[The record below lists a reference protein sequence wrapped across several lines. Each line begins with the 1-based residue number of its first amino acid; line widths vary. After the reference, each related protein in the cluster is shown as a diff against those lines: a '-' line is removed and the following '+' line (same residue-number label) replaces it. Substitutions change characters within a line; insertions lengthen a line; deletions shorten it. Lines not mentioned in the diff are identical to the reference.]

1 MRKIELYDT
10 TLRDGAQTEGISYS
24 VSDKLKIVQKLDT
37 LGIHYI
43 EGGWPGSNPKDM
55 EFFKQVKR
63 YRLKQAK
70 VCAFGSTVRPHLSPQ
85 RDSNIK
91 ALLKA
96 GTEVVTLFGK
106 SWNLH
111 VKYVLKTSLDE
122 NLRMIS
128 SSVKYLKSKGR
139 KVIYDAEH
147 FFDGAKDNLHYALK
161 TLIAAE
167 EAGADVIVLCE
178 TNGGTLSSSL
188 VKIIREVRPKLNV
201 PLGIH
206 THNDS
211 GLACANTI
219 AAVEEGCQH
228 IQGTMNGYGE
238 RCGNADL
245 LVCIANFK
253 LKLGIDCISNSQLKK
268 LTEVSRYV
276 SEISNM
282 RHQPNQPFVGESAF
296 AHKGGVHI
304 NAMVKHPL
312 TYEHIRPILVGNRS
326 RFLISELS
334 GRTSI
339 LLKAKQLELGLEKE
353 TPHTKK
359 ILKLLQD
366 LEHQG
371 YQFETA
377 EGSFELLMKKAMK
390 KYKKFF
396 ELEGFRVIIEKTKEG
411 KITSEA
417 AIKLKVNK
425 IEEHTACEGDGPVNA
440 LDNALRKALLEF
452 YPAIASMHL
461 TDFKVRVLEE
471 RAGTAAKVR
480 VLIQSQDE
488 KDSWGTVGVSEN
500 IIEASWQAL
509 VDSIEYKL
517 LKDGR
522 HPNEI

>member
-1 MRKIELYDT
+1 MRKVEIYDT

-24 VSDKLKIVQKLDT
+24 VADKLKIAQKLDAF
-37 LGIHYI
+37 GVDYI

-55 EFFKQVKR
+55 AFFKQLKKC
-63 YRLKQAK
+63 RLSRAK
-70 VCAFGSTVRPHLSPQ
+70 VCAFGSTTRPHVKPEK
-85 RDSNIK
+85 DANIK
-91 ALLKA
+91 AILQA

-106 SWNLH
+106 SWDLH
-111 VKYVLKTSLDE
+111 VKYVLKAGLDE

-128 SSVKYLKSKGR
+128 SSIKYLKARGR
-139 KVIYDAEH
+139 RVIYDAEH
-147 FFDGAKDNLHYALK
+147 LFDGAKDNFDYALK
-161 TLIAAE
+161 TLIAAQ
-167 EAGADVIVLCE
+167 EAGADMIVLCE
-178 TNGGTLSSSL
+178 TNGGMITSSL
-188 VKIIREVRPKLNV
+188 VKTIRKVREHLSI

-211 GLACANTI
+211 GLAVANSI
-219 AAVEEGCQH
+219 AAVEEGCRH
-228 IQGTMNGYGE
+228 IQGTINGYGE

-245 LVCIANFK
+245 IVCIANLK
-253 LKLGIDCISNSQLKK
+253 LKLGINCVSDSQLKK
-268 LTEVSRYV
+268 LTEISRYV

-282 RHQPNQPFVGESAF
+282 RHRNNQPFVGESAF

-312 TYEHIRPILVGNRS
+312 TYEHIRPALVGNRS
-326 RFLISELS
+326 RFLVSELS

-339 LLKAKQLELGLEKE
+339 ILKAKQLELGLKKE
-353 TPHTKK
+353 AAHTKR
-359 ILKLLQD
+359 ILKLLQN

-371 YQFETA
+371 YQFEAA

-390 KYKKFF
+390 KYRKFF
-396 ELEGFRVIIEKTKEG
+396 ELEGFRVIIEKTKDG
-411 KITSEA
+411 KLSSEA
-417 AIKLKVNK
+417 AIKLTVNK
-425 IEEHTACEGDGPVNA
+425 IEEHTASAGDGPVNA

-471 RAGTAAKVR
+471 QAGTAARVR

-488 KDSWGTVGVSEN
+488 KSSWGTVGVSEN

-517 LKDGR
+517 LKDR
-522 HPNEI
+522 K

>member
-1 MRKIELYDT
+1 MRRVELYDT

-24 VSDKLKIVQKLDT
+24 VADKLKIAQKLDA

-43 EGGWPGSNPKDM
+43 EGGWPGSNPKDI
-55 EFFKQVKR
+55 EFFKQMKR
-63 YRLKQAK
+63 QRLKCARI
-70 VCAFGSTVRPHLSPQ
+70 CAFGSTVRPHLSPQ
-85 RDSNIK
+85 KDTNIK

-96 GTEVVTLFGK
+96 ETEVVTLFGK
-106 SWNLH
+106 SSELH
-111 VKYVLKTSLDE
+111 VKYVLKTSLDK

-128 SSVKYLKSKGR
+128 SSVKYLKGKGR

-147 FFDGAKDNLHYALK
+147 FFDGAKDNLDYALK
-161 TLIAAE
+161 TVLAAQA
-167 EAGADVIVLCE
+167 AGADIIVLCE
-178 TNGGTLSSSL
+178 TNGGVTTSSL
-188 VKIIREVRPKLNV
+188 VKIIREIRPRLNV

-206 THNDS
+206 AHNDS
-211 GLACANTI
+211 GMAVANTI

-228 IQGTMNGYGE
+228 IQGTINGYGE

-245 LVCIANFK
+245 VVCIANLK
-253 LKLGIDCISNSQLKK
+253 LKLGINCISKDNLER

-276 SEISNM
+276 SEVSNM
-282 RHQPNQPFVGESAF
+282 RHQNNQPFVGESAF

-312 TYEHIRPILVGNRS
+312 TYEHIRPNLVGNRR

-353 TPHTKK
+353 TPHTKR

-371 YQFETA
+371 YQFEAA

-390 KYKKFF
+390 KYKRFF
-396 ELEGFRVIIEKTKEG
+396 ELEGFRVIIEKAKDG
-411 KITSEA
+411 KVTSEA
-417 AIKLKVNK
+417 AIKLKVDK

-452 YPAIASMHL
+452 YPALAQMHL
-461 TDFKVRVLEE
+461 TDFKVRVLQEQ
-471 RAGTAAKVR
+471 AGTAARVR

-517 LKDGR
+517 LKDR
-522 HPNEI
+522 K

>member
-1 MRKIELYDT
+1 MRKVELYDT

-24 VSDKLKIVQKLDT
+24 VEDKLRIAQKLDT

-55 EFFKQVKR
+55 QFFKLVKR
-63 YRLKQAK
+63 RRMKCARI
-70 VCAFGSTVRPHLSPQ
+70 CAFGSTSRPHLHPEK
-85 RDSNIK
+85 DANIK

-96 GTEVVTLFGK
+96 ETEIITLFGK
-106 SWNLH
+106 SSGLH
-111 VKYVLKTSLDE
+111 VRYVLKTSQDE

-139 KVIYDAEH
+139 KVFYDAEH
-147 FFDGAKDNLHYALK
+147 FFDGAKENLDYALR
-161 TLIAAE
+161 TVLAAQ
-167 EAGADVIVLCE
+167 EAGADVIILCE
-178 TNGGTLSSSL
+178 TNGGMLTSSL
-188 VKIIREVRPKLNV
+188 VKLIREVRRTLRV

-211 GLACANTI
+211 GMAVANTI
-219 AAVEEGCQH
+219 AAVEEGLSH

-245 LVCIANFK
+245 IVCIANLK
-253 LKLGIDCISNSQLKK
+253 SKLGVDCISDTQLKK

-282 RHQPNQPFVGESAF
+282 RHQNNQPFVGESAF
-296 AHKGGVHI
+296 AHKAGVHI

-312 TYEHIRPILVGNRS
+312 TYEHIKPELVGNRR

-339 LLKAKQLELGLEKE
+339 LLKAKQLELGLKKE
-353 TPHTKK
+353 APHTKR
-359 ILKLLQD
+359 ILKLLQN
-366 LEHQG
+366 LEHEG
-371 YQFETA
+371 YQFEAA
-377 EGSFELLMKKAMK
+377 EGSFEVLMQKAMK
-390 KYKKFF
+390 KHKKFF
-396 ELEGFRVIIEKTKEG
+396 ELEGFRVIIEKDKDG
-411 KITSEA
+411 KLTSEA
-417 AIKLKVNK
+417 AIKLIVNK
-425 IEEHTACEGDGPVNA
+425 IEEHTASEGDGPVNA

-452 YPAIASMHL
+452 YPALAGMHL
-461 TDFKVRVLEE
+461 SDFKVRVLDE

-517 LKDGR
+517 LKDAR
-522 HPNEI
+522 HPSKI

>member
-1 MRKIELYDT
+1 MRRVELYDT

-24 VSDKLKIVQKLDT
+24 VADKLKIAQKLDA

-43 EGGWPGSNPKDM
+43 EGGWPGSNPKDI

-63 YRLKQAK
+63 QRLKCARI
-70 VCAFGSTVRPHLSPQ
+70 CAFGSTVRPHLSPQ
-85 RDSNIK
+85 KDTNIK

-96 GTEVVTLFGK
+96 GTEIITLFGK
-106 SWNLH
+106 SSRLH
-111 VKYVLKTSLDE
+111 VKHVLRTSLDE

-128 SSVKYLKSKGR
+128 SSVKYLKGRGR

-147 FFDGAKDNLHYALK
+147 FFDGAKDNLDYALK
-161 TLIAAE
+161 TVLAAQ

-178 TNGGTLSSSL
+178 TNGGMITSSL
-188 VKIIREVRPKLNV
+188 AKIIGEVRPHLNV

-206 THNDS
+206 AHNDS
-211 GLACANTI
+211 GMAVANTI
-219 AAVEEGCQH
+219 AAVEEGCTH
-228 IQGTMNGYGE
+228 IQGTINGYGE

-245 LVCIANFK
+245 IVCLTNLQ
-253 LKLGIDCISNSQLKK
+253 LKLGIDCISKARLKK
-268 LTEVSRYV
+268 ITEVSRYV
-276 SEISNM
+276 SEVSNM
-282 RHQPNQPFVGESAF
+282 RHQNNQPFVGESAF
-296 AHKGGVHI
+296 AHKAGVHI
-304 NAMVKHPL
+304 NAMAKHPL
-312 TYEHIRPILVGNRS
+312 TYEHIRPNLVGNRR

-339 LLKAKQLELGLEKE
+339 LLKAKQLELSLEKE
-353 TPHTKK
+353 TPHTKR
-359 ILKLLQD
+359 ILKTLQD

-371 YQFETA
+371 YQFEAA

-390 KYKKFF
+390 KYKRFF
-396 ELEGFRVIIEKTKEG
+396 ELEGFRVIIEKAKDG
-411 KITSEA
+411 KVTSEA
-417 AIKLKVNK
+417 AIKLKVDK

-452 YPAIASMHL
+452 YPALAQMHL

-471 RAGTAAKVR
+471 RAGTAARVR

-517 LKDGR
+517 LKDR
-522 HPNEI
+522 K

>member
-1 MRKIELYDT
+1 MLKVELYDT

-24 VSDKLKIVQKLDT
+24 VSDKLRIARKLDA
-37 LGIHYI
+37 LGIDYI

-55 EFFKQVKR
+55 QFFKAVKKK
-63 YRLKQAK
+63 RLRHAQIS
-70 VCAFGSTVRPHLSPQ
+70 AFGSTARPHLKPEK
-85 RDSNIK
+85 DKNIK

-96 GTEVVTLFGK
+96 ETKVVTVFGK
-106 SWNLH
+106 SWDLH
-111 VKYVLKTSLDE
+111 VREVLKTTLDE
-122 NLRMIS
+122 NLKMIA
-128 SSVKYLKSKGR
+128 SSVRYLKSKGR

-147 FFDGAKDNLHYALK
+147 FFDGAKNNLGYALK
-161 TLIAAE
+161 TVIAAQA
-167 EAGADVIVLCE
+167 AGADVIVLCD
-178 TNGGTLSSSL
+178 TNGGMLTSSL
-188 VKIIREVRPKLNV
+188 IRIIRKAGLKISV

-211 GLACANTI
+211 GLAVANTI
-219 AAVEEGCQH
+219 AAVEEGCGH
-228 IQGTMNGYGE
+228 IQGTINGYGE

-245 LVCIANFK
+245 VVCIGNLK
-253 LKLGIDCISNSQLKK
+253 LKSGIDCISSAK
-268 LTEVSRYV
+268 LERLSTVSRYV

-282 RHQPNQPFVGESAF
+282 RHQNNQPFVGESAF

-304 NAMVKHPL
+304 NAMAKHPL
-312 TYEHIRPILVGNRS
+312 TYEHIRPDLVGNKS
-326 RFLISELS
+326 RFLVSELS

-339 LLKAKQLELGLEKE
+339 LLKARELELGLHKE
-353 TPHTKK
+353 AHHTKK
-359 ILKLLQD
+359 ILKLLQN

-371 YQFETA
+371 YQFEAA

-396 ELEGFRVIIEKTKEG
+396 DLEGFRVIIEKTKDG
-411 KITSEA
+411 KLKSEA

-425 IEEHTACEGDGPVNA
+425 IKEHTASEGDGPVNA

-452 YPAIASMHL
+452 YPAVASMHL
-461 TDFKVRVLEE
+461 TDFKVRVLDE
-471 RAGTAAKVR
+471 RAGTAARVR

-517 LKDGR
+517 LKDKK
-522 HPNEI
+522 

>member
-1 MRKIELYDT
+1 MRRVELYDT

-24 VSDKLKIVQKLDT
+24 VADKLKIAQKLDA

-43 EGGWPGSNPKDM
+43 EGGWPGSNPKDI
-55 EFFKQVKR
+55 EFFKQVKSR
-63 YRLKQAK
+63 RLKCARI
-70 VCAFGSTVRPHLSPQ
+70 CAFGSTVRPHLAPEKDAS
-85 RDSNIK
+85 IK

-96 GTEVVTLFGK
+96 GTEVITLFGK
-106 SWNLH
+106 SWDLH
-111 VKYVLKTSLDE
+111 VKYVLKASLDE

-128 SSVKYLKSKGR
+128 SSVKYLKGRGR

-147 FFDGAKDNLHYALK
+147 FFDGARDNLDYALK
-161 TLIAAE
+161 TVLTAQ
-167 EAGADVIVLCE
+167 EAGADLIVLCE
-178 TNGGTLSSSL
+178 TNGGILTSFLT
-188 VKIIREVRPKLNV
+188 KIIREVRPRLNV

-206 THNDS
+206 AHNDS

-219 AAVEEGCQH
+219 AAVEEGCTH
-228 IQGTMNGYGE
+228 IQGTINGYGE

-245 LVCIANFK
+245 IVCLANLQ
-253 LKLGIDCISNSQLKK
+253 LKLGIECISKAGLKK
-268 LTEVSRYV
+268 LAEVSRYV
-276 SEISNM
+276 SEVSNM
-282 RHQPNQPFVGESAF
+282 RHQSNQPFVGESAF
-296 AHKGGVHI
+296 AHKAGVHI

-312 TYEHIRPILVGNRS
+312 TYEHIAPALVGNRR

-353 TPHTKK
+353 TPHTKR
-359 ILKLLQD
+359 ILKTLQD

-371 YQFETA
+371 YQFEAA

-390 KYKKFF
+390 KYKRFF
-396 ELEGFRVIIEKTKEG
+396 ELEGFRVIIEKAKDG
-411 KITSEA
+411 KVTSEA

-425 IEEHTACEGDGPVNA
+425 IEEHTASGGDGPVNA

-452 YPAIASMHL
+452 YPALAKMRL
-461 TDFKVRVLEE
+461 TDFKVRVLQEQ
-471 RAGTAAKVR
+471 AGTAARVR

-517 LKDGR
+517 LKDR
-522 HPNEI
+522 K

>member
-1 MRKIELYDT
+1 MRRVELYDT

-24 VSDKLKIVQKLDT
+24 VADKLKIAQKLDA

-43 EGGWPGSNPKDM
+43 EGGWPGSNPKDI
-55 EFFKQVKR
+55 EFFKEVKKR
-63 YRLKQAK
+63 RLKCARI
-70 VCAFGSTVRPHLSPQ
+70 CAFGSTVRPHLAPEKDAS
-85 RDSNIK
+85 IK

-96 GTEVVTLFGK
+96 GTEVITLFGK
-106 SWNLH
+106 SWDLH
-111 VKYVLKTSLDE
+111 VKYVLKASLDE

-128 SSVKYLKSKGR
+128 SSVKYLKGRGR

-147 FFDGAKDNLHYALK
+147 FFDGAKDDLDYALK
-161 TLIAAE
+161 TVLAAQ

-178 TNGGTLSSSL
+178 TNGGTTTSSL
-188 VKIIREVRPKLNV
+188 VKLIREVRPRLNV

-206 THNDS
+206 AHNDS
-211 GLACANTI
+211 GMAVANTI
-219 AAVEEGCQH
+219 AAVEEGCTH
-228 IQGTMNGYGE
+228 IQGTINGYGE

-245 LVCIANFK
+245 IVCLANLQ
-253 LKLGIDCISNSQLKK
+253 LKLGIDCISKAGLKK
-268 LTEVSRYV
+268 ITEVSRYV
-276 SEISNM
+276 SEVSNM
-282 RHQPNQPFVGESAF
+282 RHQNNQPFVGESAF
-296 AHKGGVHI
+296 AHKAGVHI

-312 TYEHIRPILVGNRS
+312 TYEHIAPALVGNRR

-353 TPHTKK
+353 TPHTKR
-359 ILKLLQD
+359 ILKTLQD

-371 YQFETA
+371 YQFEAA
-377 EGSFELLMKKAMK
+377 EGSFELLIKKAMK
-390 KYKKFF
+390 KYKRFF
-396 ELEGFRVIIEKTKEG
+396 ELEGFRVIIEKAKDG
-411 KITSEA
+411 KVTSEA
-417 AIKLKVNK
+417 AIKLKVDK

-452 YPAIASMHL
+452 YPALAKMRL
-461 TDFKVRVLEE
+461 TDFKVRVLQEQ
-471 RAGTAAKVR
+471 AGTAARVR

-517 LKDGR
+517 LKDR
-522 HPNEI
+522 K

>member
-1 MRKIELYDT
+1 MRKVELYDT

-24 VSDKLKIVQKLDT
+24 VTDKLKIAQRLDA

-55 EFFKQVKR
+55 EFFKQIKR
-63 YRLKQAK
+63 RRLKRAK
-70 VCAFGSTVRPHLSPQ
+70 VCAFGSTSRPHLKPEK
-85 RDSNIK
+85 DANIR

-96 GTEVVTLFGK
+96 ETEVVTLFGK

-111 VKYVLKTSLDE
+111 VKDVLKTSLDE

-128 SSVKYLKSKGR
+128 SSINYLKARGR
-139 KVIYDAEH
+139 RVIYDAEH
-147 FFDGAKDNLHYALK
+147 FFDGARDSLSYALK
-161 TLIAAE
+161 TLLAAQDG
-167 EAGADVIVLCE
+167 GADMIVLCE
-178 TNGGTLSSSL
+178 TNGGIITSSL
-188 VKIIREVRPKLNV
+188 VNIIREVRGHNLNV

-206 THNDS
+206 THNDC
-211 GLACANTI
+211 GMACANTI

-228 IQGTMNGYGE
+228 IQGTINGYGE

-245 LVCIANFK
+245 VICIANLK
-253 LKLGIDCISNSQLKK
+253 LKLGINCLSNNQLKK
-268 LTEVSRYV
+268 LTVVSRYI
-276 SEISNM
+276 SEVSNM
-282 RHQPNQPFVGESAF
+282 RHQNNQPFVGESAF

-312 TYEHIRPILVGNRS
+312 TYEHVKPALVGNRR

-339 LLKAKQLELGLEKE
+339 LLKAKQLKLGLEKD

-371 YQFETA
+371 YQFEAA
-377 EGSFELLMKKAMK
+377 EGSFEVLMKKAMK
-390 KYKKFF
+390 KYKRFF
-396 ELEGFRVIIEKTKEG
+396 DLEGFRVIIEKTKTG

-417 AIKLKVNK
+417 AIKLKVNR
-425 IEEHTACEGDGPVNA
+425 IEEYTVAEGDGPVNA
-440 LDNALRKALLEF
+440 LDTALRKALLEF
-452 YPAIASMHL
+452 YPALAKMHL
-461 TDFKVRVLEE
+461 TDFKVRVLDE
-471 RAGTAAKVR
+471 RAGTAARVR

-517 LKDGR
+517 LKDR
-522 HPNEI
+522 K

>member
-1 MRKIELYDT
+1 MRKVELYDT

-24 VSDKLKIVQKLDT
+24 VADKLKIARKLDE

-55 EFFKQVKR
+55 QLFKQLKKR
-63 YRLKQAK
+63 RLKNAQ
-70 VCAFGSTVRPHLSPQ
+70 VCAFGSTARAHLRPEK
-85 RDSNIK
+85 DSNIQ

-96 GTEVVTLFGK
+96 ETEVITLFGK
-106 SWNLH
+106 SSGLH
-111 VKYVLKTSLDE
+111 VKYVLKTSQEE
-122 NLRMIS
+122 NLRMIF
-128 SSVKYLKSKGR
+128 SSVKYLKGKGR
-139 KVIYDAEH
+139 MVIYDAEH
-147 FFDGAKDNLHYALK
+147 FFDGAKDNFDYALK

-178 TNGGTLSSSL
+178 TNGGMLTSSL
-188 VKIIREVRPKLNV
+188 VKLIREVRPSLRV

-211 GLACANTI
+211 GMAVANTI
-219 AAVEEGCQH
+219 AAVEEGCTH
-228 IQGTMNGYGE
+228 IQGTINGYGE

-245 LVCIANFK
+245 IACIPNLK
-253 LKLGIDCISNSQLKK
+253 LKLGVDCIPDARLKK

-282 RHQPNQPFVGESAF
+282 RHKSNQPFVGESAF
-296 AHKGGVHI
+296 AHKAGVHI

-312 TYEHIRPILVGNRS
+312 TYEHIKPELVGNHR

-353 TPHTKK
+353 APHTKR
-359 ILKLLQD
+359 ILKLLQN

-371 YQFETA
+371 YQFEAA
-377 EGSFELLMKKAMK
+377 EGSFELLMQKAMK

-396 ELEGFRVIIEKTKEG
+396 DLEGFRVIIEKAKDG
-411 KITSEA
+411 KLTSEA

-425 IEEHTACEGDGPVNA
+425 IEEHTASEGDGPVNA

-452 YPAIASMHL
+452 YPALAKMHL
-461 TDFKVRVLEE
+461 TDFKVRVLDE

-488 KDSWGTVGVSEN
+488 QDSWGTVGVSEN

-517 LKDGR
+517 LKD
-522 HPNEI
+522 NKK

>member
-1 MRKIELYDT
+1 MPRVELYDT

-24 VSDKLKIVQKLDT
+24 VGDKLKIAQKLDA
-37 LGIHYI
+37 LGIDYI

-55 EFFKQVKR
+55 QFFKEIKR
-63 YRLKQAK
+63 CRIRHAK
-70 VCAFGSTVRPHLSPQ
+70 ICAFGATTRPQTTPQ
-85 RDSNIK
+85 KDSNLK

-96 GTEVVTLFGK
+96 ETEVVTLFGK
-106 SWNLH
+106 SWDLH
-111 VKYVLKTSLDE
+111 VKDVLRTSLDE
-122 NLRMIS
+122 NLKMIAAS
-128 SSVKYLKSKGR
+128 IEYLKSKGR

-147 FFDGAKDNLHYALK
+147 FFDGAESNSSYAIK
-161 TLIAAE
+161 TLLAAQ

-178 TNGGTLSSSL
+178 TNGGMITSSL
-188 VKIIREVRPKLNV
+188 VKTIRKVKPKINV

-211 GLACANTI
+211 GLAVANSI
-219 AAVEEGCQH
+219 AAVEEACTH
-228 IQGTMNGYGE
+228 LQGTMNGYGE

-245 LVCIANFK
+245 VVCIGNLK
-253 LKLGIDCISNSQLKK
+253 LKLGIDCISSAQLKK

-282 RHQPNQPFVGESAF
+282 RHQNNQPFVGESAF

-304 NAMVKHPL
+304 NAMVKHPR
-312 TYEHIRPILVGNRS
+312 TYEHVRPALVGNRS
-326 RFLISELS
+326 RFLVSELS

-353 TPHTKK
+353 TSHTKK
-359 ILKLLQD
+359 ILRLLQD

-371 YQFETA
+371 YQFEAA
-377 EGSFELLMKKAMK
+377 EGSFALLMKKAMK
-390 KYKKFF
+390 KYKKLFD
-396 ELEGFRVIIEKTKEG
+396 LEGFRVIIEKDKTG
-411 KITSEA
+411 RVTSEA
-417 AIKLKVNK
+417 AIKLKVNR
-425 IEEHTACEGDGPVNA
+425 IEEYTVSEGDGPVNA
-440 LDNALRKALLEF
+440 LDSALRKALMEF
-452 YPAIASMHL
+452 YPALAKMHL
-461 TDFKVRVLEE
+461 TDFKVRVLDEQ
-471 RAGTAAKVR
+471 AGTAARVR

-517 LKDGR
+517 LKDR
-522 HPNEI
+522 K